1 MKILLAVSGGID
13 SMYMAERYSR
23 TAKPSDLAV
32 AHCNFR
38 LRGEESDGDE
48 TFVRAWCARKGIEM
62 YTAAFD
68 TAACASDSGISI
80 EMAARELRYAWFAEL
95 CREHGFDAVA
105 VAHNANDNAETMM
118 LNLLRGTGGKG
129 IQGMKEEGLVF
140 VAVAHNLNDCAET
153 MYLNI
158 LRGTGLRGISGI
170 RPVNGNVIRPMLEFP
185 SSEISRYA
193 LRNAIKFRMDSTNME
208 SEYSRNRIRNEVFP
222 QFELINPSFLQA
234 VATSMEH
241 FAAAQEYMEA
251 HLSEEE
257 KLFLSEEDGVIKLDI
272 ETLKADRFRSYRM
285 FDILSRYGFNA
296 AQVKQIEESLNAGS
310 GKRFSSP
317 THTLVRDRKTL
328 NIYPLEAD
336 TEFTIEVDIMDKP
349 EDFDPKAAP
358 QGVLYVD
365 ADKLKLPLKC
375 RAWQAADRFRP
386 FGMKDFRKLSDFFS
400 DLKLDVEQKKRQRI
414 VTTLDADGTERIVCI
429 AGLRIDDRFKVTSA
443 TKRIAEIR

>member
-1 MKILLAVSGGID
+1 MQNRFDIALGRLSSNLGRRPAVLLAVSGGVD
-13 SMYMAERYSR
+13 SMTMAN
-23 TAKPSDLAV
+23 LALASPVPGRICV
-32 AHCNFR
+32 AHMNFS
-38 LRGEESDGDE
+38 LRGAESDGDE
-48 TFVRAWCARKGIEM
+48 AFVKQWCKERGVEFFSRKV
-62 YTAAFD
+62 D
-68 TAACASDSGISI
+68 TQAYAGQHGISI
-80 EMAARELRYAWFAEL
+80 EMAARELRYAWFNEL
-95 CREHGFDAVA
+95 LKD
-105 VAHNANDNAETMM
+105 
-118 LNLLRGTGGKG
+118 KG
-129 IQGMKEEGLVF
+129 LDF

-185 SSEISRYA
+185 RSEISRYA

-257 KLFLSEEDGVIKLDI
+257 KLFLSEEDGVIKLDM
-272 ETLKADRFRSYRM
+272 EALRADRFRSYRM

-375 RAWQAADRFRP
+375 RAWRAADRFRP

>member
-1 MKILLAVSGGID
+1 MQNRFDIALGRLSSNLGRRPAVLLAVSGGVD
-13 SMYMAERYSR
+13 SMTMANLALASPVPERIC
-23 TAKPSDLAV
+23 V
-32 AHCNFR
+32 AHMNFS

-48 TFVRAWCARKGIEM
+48 AFVKQWCKERGVKFFSRKV
-62 YTAAFD
+62 D
-68 TAACASDSGISI
+68 TQAYAGQHGISI
-80 EMAARELRYAWFAEL
+80 EMAARELRYAWFNEL
-95 CREHGFDAVA
+95 LKD
-105 VAHNANDNAETMM
+105 
-118 LNLLRGTGGKG
+118 KG
-129 IQGMKEEGLVF
+129 LDF

-185 SSEISRYA
+185 RSEISRYA

-222 QFELINPSFLQA
+222 QFEQINPSFLQA

-241 FAAAQEYMEA
+241 FAAAQEYIEA

-257 KLFLSEEDGVIKLDI
+257 KLFLSEEDGVIKLDM
-272 ETLKADRFRSYRM
+272 EALRADRFRSYRM

-429 AGLRIDDRFKVTSA
+429 ARLRIDDRFKVTSA
-443 TKRIAEIR
+443 TRRIAAIR

>member
-1 MKILLAVSGGID
+1 MQNRFDIALGRLSSNLGRRPAVLLAVSGGVD
-13 SMYMAERYSR
+13 SMTMAN
-23 TAKPSDLAV
+23 LALASPVPGRICV
-32 AHCNFR
+32 AHMNFS
-38 LRGEESDGDE
+38 LRGAESDGDE
-48 TFVRAWCARKGIEM
+48 AFVKQWCKERGVEFFSRKV
-62 YTAAFD
+62 D
-68 TAACASDSGISI
+68 TQAYAGQHGISI
-80 EMAARELRYAWFAEL
+80 EMAARELRYAWFNEL
-95 CREHGFDAVA
+95 LKD
-105 VAHNANDNAETMM
+105 
-118 LNLLRGTGGKG
+118 KG
-129 IQGMKEEGLVF
+129 LDF

-185 SSEISRYA
+185 RSEISRYA

-257 KLFLSEEDGVIKLDI
+257 KLFLSEEDGVIKLDM
-272 ETLKADRFRSYRM
+272 EALRADRFRSYRM

-296 AQVKQIEESLNAGS
+296 TQVKQIEESLNAGS

-328 NIYPLEAD
+328 NIYPIEAD
-336 TEFTIEVDIMDKP
+336 PEFTIEVNIMDKP
-349 EDFDPKAAP
+349 EEFDPKAAP

-375 RAWQAADRFRP
+375 RAWRAADRFRP

-414 VTTLDADGTERIVCI
+414 VTTLDSDGAERIVCI

>member
-1 MKILLAVSGGID
+1 MQNRFDIALGRLSSNLGRRPAVLLAVSGGVD
-13 SMYMAERYSR
+13 SMTMAN
-23 TAKPSDLAV
+23 LALASPVPGRICV
-32 AHCNFR
+32 AHMNFS
-38 LRGEESDGDE
+38 LRGAESDGDE
-48 TFVRAWCARKGIEM
+48 AFVKQWCKERGVEFFSRKV
-62 YTAAFD
+62 D
-68 TAACASDSGISI
+68 TQAYAGQHGISI
-80 EMAARELRYAWFAEL
+80 EMAARELRYAWFNEL
-95 CREHGFDAVA
+95 LKD
-105 VAHNANDNAETMM
+105 
-118 LNLLRGTGGKG
+118 KG
-129 IQGMKEEGLVF
+129 LDF

-185 SSEISRYA
+185 RSEISRYA

-222 QFELINPSFLQA
+222 QFEQINPSFLQA

-241 FAAAQEYMEA
+241 FAAAQEYIEA

-257 KLFLSEEDGVIKLDI
+257 KLFLSEEDGVIKLDM
-272 ETLKADRFRSYRM
+272 EALRADRFRSYRM

-414 VTTLDADGTERIVCI
+414 VTTLDSDGTERIVCI

>member
-1 MKILLAVSGGID
+1 MQHRFDIALGRLSSNLDRRPAVLLAVSGGVD
-13 SMYMAERYSR
+13 SMTMAN
-23 TAKPSDLAV
+23 LALASPVPGRICV
-32 AHCNFR
+32 AHMNFS
-38 LRGEESDGDE
+38 LRGAESDGDE
-48 TFVRAWCARKGIEM
+48 AFVRQWCKERGVEFFSRKV
-62 YTAAFD
+62 D
-68 TAACASDSGISI
+68 TQAYAGQHGISI
-80 EMAARELRYAWFAEL
+80 EMAARELRYDWFNEL
-95 CREHGFDAVA
+95 LKD
-105 VAHNANDNAETMM
+105 
-118 LNLLRGTGGKG
+118 KG
-129 IQGMKEEGLVF
+129 LDF

-185 SSEISRYA
+185 RSEISRYA

-257 KLFLSEEDGVIKLDI
+257 KLFLSEEDGVIKLDM
-272 ETLKADRFRSYRM
+272 EALRADRFRSYRM

>member
-1 MKILLAVSGGID
+1 MQHRFDIALGRLSSNLGRRPAVLLAVSGGVD
-13 SMYMAERYSR
+13 SMTMANLALASPVPERIC
-23 TAKPSDLAV
+23 V
-32 AHCNFR
+32 AHMNFS

-48 TFVRAWCARKGIEM
+48 AFVKQWCKERGVEFFSRKV
-62 YTAAFD
+62 D
-68 TAACASDSGISI
+68 TQAYAGQHGISI
-80 EMAARELRYAWFAEL
+80 EMAARELRYAWFNEL
-95 CREHGFDAVA
+95 LKD
-105 VAHNANDNAETMM
+105 
-118 LNLLRGTGGKG
+118 KG
-129 IQGMKEEGLVF
+129 LDF

-185 SSEISRYA
+185 RSEISRYA

-241 FAAAQEYMEA
+241 FAAAQEYIEA

-257 KLFLSEEDGVIKLDI
+257 KLFLSEEDGVIKLDM
-272 ETLKADRFRSYRM
+272 EALRADRFRSYRM

-414 VTTLDADGTERIVCI
+414 VTTLDADGAERIVCI